1 MAKDGCDHRKLAIF
15 LMSSASEVTWL
26 VCLLSKFYSYA
37 REVMHIDGYGKR
49 IKVCFIVMPIC
60 LLISLFYLV
69 IIASTAYCTNDHLI
83 CRKNLPL
90 EKKTTSFSVKNM

>member
-26 VCLLSKFYSYA
+26 VCLLSKFSSYA
-37 REVMHIDGYGKR
+37 REVMQGKR

-90 EKKTTSFSVKNM
+90 EKKNLFQR